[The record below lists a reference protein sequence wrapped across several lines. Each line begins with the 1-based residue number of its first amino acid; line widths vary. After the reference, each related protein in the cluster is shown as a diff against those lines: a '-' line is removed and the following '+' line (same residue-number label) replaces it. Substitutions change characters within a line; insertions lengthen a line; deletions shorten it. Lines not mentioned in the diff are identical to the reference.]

1 MGKKTTA
8 AETTEPV
15 KPENKLVT
23 FETMLRCKLTD
34 AEMLSRG
41 TEMAEASAEMATLED
56 QLASTKKEFQY
67 KIDARQARINELSGT
82 IRAKS
87 ETRLVK
93 CEREFLYNAGRV
105 TEIRT
110 DTAEIINAREMRDDE
125 RQQEMPLNA

>member
-1 MGKKTTA
+1 MGKKT
-8 AETTEPV
+8 AETETAEPV
-15 KPENKLVT
+15 KPANKIEH

-56 QLASTKKEFQY
+56 QLVSTKKEFQY
-67 KIDARQARINELSGT
+67 KIDGRQARINELSGT

-93 CEREFLYNAGRV
+93 CEREFLFNIGKV
-105 TEIRT
+105 HEIRT
-110 DTAEIINAREMRDDE
+110 DTQEVINTREIRGDE
-125 RQQEMPLNA
+125 RQQELAV